1 MGSIVLVL
9 PCSIGVLSACIA
21 FVQGLTATALQVCG
35 ITCCGLVN
43 FEQHCSSKKHLRKSA
58 AVAGALSGAS
68 VMASDSTDTER
79 NTTYV
84 GLQAQCRS
92 YCKQVIS
99 TELNR
104 AVVELLQ
111 QLLFWQERAKSASPY
126 NLAKRKRLVSGLRCV
141 PTLLR
146 PTFSAPCNCTACLCA
161 PSHRCSRSSSG
172 NCI

>member
-1 MGSIVLVL
+1 M
-9 PCSIGVLSACIA
+9 
-21 FVQGLTATALQVCG
+21 CG

-141 PTLLR
+141 PPLLR
-146 PTFSAPCNCTACLCA
+146 PASSAPCSCTACLCG
-161 PSHRCSRSSSG
+161 PSHRCCNRCSSG
-172 NCI
+172 KRM